1 MVHSRISKQRRTYKN
16 KRQRK
21 NTRKQSVH
29 VKRPI
34 RGGTY
39 YPKYDIYFKN
49 DLKKVIEDDVT
60 SVNDTFS
67 KMNDFLR
74 GNWGLIDNDGNTPL
88 LAIGKLYVESES
100 DSDMKDFYRSLL
112 LYLLDKLNSP
122 APLSTSI
129 TIKHHTGLLG
139 VEDPTLYLENPN
151 NLREDLMSIL
161 QEDTPILDEICTRF
175 EEINGCT
182 RGRPSPLF
190 DRSNYKTPTG
200 YYDPNL
206 IMRRNAAV
214 IVWKQKFQAAMRVL
228 KEARVILDNAKQAV
242 DKKKAAIADASRHG
256 KPITSLT
263 KELKNLSNKVVQA
276 AAAIEH
282 AENQVEKVREAARI
296 AGEAPQLRIKFDF
309 LDQKI

>member
-1 MVHSRISKQRRTYKN
+1 MIAVLY
-16 KRQRK
+16 
-21 NTRKQSVH
+21 
-29 VKRPI
+29 
-34 RGGTY
+34 
-39 YPKYDIYFKN
+39 
-49 DLKKVIEDDVT
+49 
-60 SVNDTFS
+60 
-67 KMNDFLR
+67 
-74 GNWGLIDNDGNTPL
+74 GL
-88 LAIGKLYVESES
+88 Y
-100 DSDMKDFYRSLL
+100 
-112 LYLLDKLNSP
+112 
-122 APLSTSI
+122 
-129 TIKHHTGLLG
+129 
-139 VEDPTLYLENPN
+139 
-151 NLREDLMSIL
+151 
-161 QEDTPILDEICTRF
+161 
-175 EEINGCT
+175 
-182 RGRPSPLF
+182 
-190 DRSNYKTPTG
+190 
-200 YYDPNL
+200 L